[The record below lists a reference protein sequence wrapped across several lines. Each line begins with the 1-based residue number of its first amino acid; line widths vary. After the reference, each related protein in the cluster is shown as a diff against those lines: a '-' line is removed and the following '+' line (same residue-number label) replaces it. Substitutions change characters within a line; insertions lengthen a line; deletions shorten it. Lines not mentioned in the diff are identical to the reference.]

1 VYQPGGTAT
10 KNVYTNFATMM
21 GAVSAIQGDKW
32 IKFDGTHGQLV
43 VPPGTWNVDGCTFTI
58 AGGYGG
64 FSIGSNTGTL
74 FLADGAHL
82 TYQNLKIEQLW
93 VVLNGNTPA
102 VQAAPSSVLTLDLG
116 ASIFAGTGTA
126 PFLRVS
132 TNALPGVQLFLRG
145 GATIGEGTKPVFEV
159 DAAVVNAFMTLQDA
173 SFISPNAITGA
184 GTLVTFLSD
193 DAAIFPPQPIVTL
206 VQSKQSDAVR
216 VAYTPASLPHW
227 SGVAPTSVADALDR
241 IAAKITPIP

>member
-1 VYQPGGTAT
+1 
-10 KNVYTNFATMM
+10 
-21 GAVSAIQGDKW
+21 
-32 IKFDGTHGQLV
+32 

-64 FSIGSNTGTL
+64 FSIGSNTATL
-74 FLADGAHL
+74 YLADGAHFL
-82 TYQNLKIEQLW
+82 YQNLKVEQLW
-93 VVLNGNTPA
+93 IVLDGTTPV

-132 TNALPGVQLFLRG
+132 TNALPGVMVFMRG
-145 GATIGEGTKPVFEV
+145 GATIGEGTKPIFQV
-159 DAAVVNAFMTLQDA
+159 DAGITNAFLTLQDA
-173 SFISPNAITGA
+173 SFISPNALSGL
-184 GTLVTFLSD
+184 GTLVAYVSD
-193 DAAIFPPQPIVTL
+193 DAGIFPPQTISVL

-227 SGVAPTSVADALDR
+227 SGVAPSSVADALDR
-241 IAAKITPIP
+241 IASKITPIP